1 MYTISC
7 NEILFVFLL
16 TYTHLCDIIHPQKN
30 KHLFIFLQKGSDGYG
45 RKNRR
50 KLRGMRGSPAGRS
63 HGVFSRRTAVLPGL
77 RAEFTDGGGN
87 ISGDSSGRIPE
98 KRKNLRRNSGKTV
111 IFQRKKENLKK

>member
-1 MYTISC
+1 
-7 NEILFVFLL
+7 
-16 TYTHLCDIIHPQKN
+16 
-30 KHLFIFLQKGSDGYG
+30 
-45 RKNRR
+45 
-50 KLRGMRGSPAGRS
+50 MRGSPAGRS

-98 KRKNLRRNSGKTV
+98 KRKNLRRNSEKTV